1 MNVLVIDTETTNDI
15 KQPLPYDVGYAVVNI
30 DTGDIIVKR
39 SFVVAEIWFDKEL
52 MEQAYFAEKIPQYW
66 KDIKENKRIIKG
78 IWNIRKQI
86 QKDMKEN
93 NVVKVGAYNM
103 AFDKRATNND
113 VRYITGSLIRWFFPY
128 DTEFFCIWSM
138 ACSSILH
145 TKEFVE
151 FAKNNNYISDKG
163 NVRTNAEVCYKY
175 ITGKT
180 DFAESHTGL
189 EDVMIEVSIMLFI
202 INSKMNFNSDI
213 NYGCWRWVQ
222 KVGA

>member
-30 DTGDIIVKR
+30 DTSDIIVKR

>member
-15 KQPLPYDVGYAVVNI
+15 KQPLPYDVGYAIVNI

-52 MEQAYFAEKIPQYW
+52 MKQAYFAEKIPQYW
-66 KDIKENKRIIKG
+66 KDIKEHKRIIKG

-113 VRYITGSLIRWFFPY
+113 TRYITGSLIRWFFPY
-128 DTEFFCIWSM
+128 GTEFFCIWSM

-163 NVRTNAEVCYKY
+163 NVRTNAEICYKY

-202 INSKMNFNSDI
+202 INSKMNFNSNI